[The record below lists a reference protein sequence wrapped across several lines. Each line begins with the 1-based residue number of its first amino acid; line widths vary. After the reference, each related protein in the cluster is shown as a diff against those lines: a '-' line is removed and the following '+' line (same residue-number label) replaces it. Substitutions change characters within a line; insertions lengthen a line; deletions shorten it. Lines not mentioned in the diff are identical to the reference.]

1 MQIVLYG
8 QKELEHKFMDD
19 LLIKQVRACV
29 CLFKEKNIQ
38 WHNQDCLEEKTQE
51 CCFKIK
57 DKPERYF
64 EEIASKYNA

>member
-38 WHNQDCLEEKTQE
+38 
-51 CCFKIK
+51 
-57 DKPERYF
+57 
-64 EEIASKYNA
+64 

>member
-19 LLIKQVRACV
+19 LLIKQVRARV

-38 WHNQDCLEEKTQE
+38 
-51 CCFKIK
+51 
-57 DKPERYF
+57 
-64 EEIASKYNA
+64 